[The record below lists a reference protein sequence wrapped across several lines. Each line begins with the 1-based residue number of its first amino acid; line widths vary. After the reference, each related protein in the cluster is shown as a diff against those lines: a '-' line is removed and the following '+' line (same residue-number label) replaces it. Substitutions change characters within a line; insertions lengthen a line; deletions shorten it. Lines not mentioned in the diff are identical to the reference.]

1 MTARERSAMRA
12 AAVRIGTAV
21 EGVRAYLSRSLGL
34 MVAGW
39 CGALAL
45 AVLILA
51 SALAGD
57 GGWNAGSPVPLVLAL
72 LVLGVIPAGIWRW
85 RRLGGH
91 WCAEHRITR
100 SMDRIAGLEEGAVL
114 GGLELSRKAP
124 PGTSPGLRALALRRV
139 GRKLSGDSR
148 TLSGGLGEQVK
159 TRVRRGTIA
168 FAVALPAAL
177 FVMGAAPARTFSAWD
192 GLLHPLAVLAAPV
205 LPPVDVEPG
214 TVDVARG
221 AVVAVTAHAPL
232 RDSVTLRWDVTGQV
246 TRSRVIAL
254 AEGTGTASLPP
265 VNAEVRYWIEAPD
278 GARTVVHVLSPVD
291 PLFVSSF
298 SLEVT
303 YPPHTA
309 LAPGE
314 YRNEMPPLSVPA
326 GTHLRMR
333 GEGSRPIGSGTLMDD
348 EQRPVMALDV
358 SGTRFEAGW
367 FPQRSGTYAWHFTDA
382 AGGEAASAPE
392 PLVLE
397 VIPDR
402 PPEVAIVFPGN
413 DTIMPVNL
421 RQPLVV
427 HTRDDHGIERLEIVV
442 QRVSSFG
449 EADDPVVHA
458 VELGGSAGAVV
469 RPVLDVSGWT
479 LSPGDTIR
487 YRARVIDNHPSR
499 QAGES
504 AEYRLW
510 MGGIAELE
518 RAAQEELE
526 RTAEGVE
533 ELAEE
538 ARLAEEEARE
548 LQQRNERETEASR
561 GRREGQSD
569 FAEREEIAQ
578 ALERQ
583 DEMMQAVDSLQR
595 ELAELREALKD
606 AGLADPELD
615 EGLEDLEELLEGVTP
630 EDREEFDELRDQLA
644 EMDPD
649 ELQAALEEMALNQ
662 ERLRERLEESLRQFR
677 EEAIQQDF
685 RATTREARELAEE
698 QQILAD
704 AMMEGGDEA
713 LRAGQQ
719 EVLEAEAEELQRQLE
734 ELQQRLQEA
743 GEQGA
748 GAGVQEARHQL
759 SQAREQMRQA
769 AQLASQ
775 GQQQQAGQ
783 QAGQAAGD
791 LSEVSQ
797 QLSQAQMQMQQE
809 LMNAIRAA
817 LGQTASDALAL
828 ARTQSELRGRMQGAN
843 TAELAALRA
852 DEAAIAQG
860 IRNLAENYA
869 EGTEMA
875 APGAR
880 DLLAAVGQAME
891 HLDGTIGAME
901 NPRAR
906 GPSPAAEAE
915 SVVRSLNEVARLAM
929 TSGQQQGQAQASA
942 SGSEQM
948 MQQMQQ
954 LAQQQGEIME
964 DASALTPM
972 RLGQET
978 MAEQVEE
985 MAGRQEEVAEE
996 LDEMSEEGAEQG
1008 DPLGDLSAFAEE
1020 ARRLAEALAQGRL
1033 DPEVL
1038 RRQERLFHRLLD
1050 AGRTLERDEE
1060 SEERESEEP
1069 GAFDR
1074 AGVSALSADDMDV
1087 LRFELPGA
1095 AALRALP
1102 PAQRALVIRYFERI
1116 NRR

>member
-1 MTARERSAMRA
+1 MTARERKAMRA
-12 AAVRIGTAV
+12 AGVRIGAAV

-51 SALAGD
+51 AALAGD
-57 GGWNAGSPVPLVLAL
+57 GGWSAGSPVPLVLAL
-72 LVLGVIPAGIWRW
+72 LVLAVIPGGIWRW

-139 GRKLSGDSR
+139 GRRLSGDPKN
-148 TLSGGLGEQVK
+148 LSGGLGEQVK
-159 TRVRRGTIA
+159 GRARRGAIA
-168 FAVALPAAL
+168 FAVAFPAAAL
-177 FVMGAAPARTFSAWD
+177 VMGAAPSRTFSAWD
-192 GLLHPLAVLAAPV
+192 GLLNPLAVLAAPV
-205 LPPVDVEPG
+205 LPPVDLEPG
-214 TVDVARG
+214 TVEVARG

-232 RDSVTLRWDVTGQV
+232 RDSVVLRWDVTGQV

-278 GARTVVHVLSPVD
+278 GARTGVHVLTPVD

-303 YPPHTA
+303 HPPHTG
-309 LAPGE
+309 LPPGE
-314 YRNEMPPLSVPA
+314 YRDEMPALAVPA
-326 GTHLRMR
+326 GTHLRVR
-333 GEGSRPIGSGTLMDD
+333 GEGSRVIGTATLRDD
-348 EQRPVMALDV
+348 QQRPAVSLDV

-367 FPQRSGTYAWHFTDA
+367 FPQRTGTYTWHFTDA

-402 PPEVAIVFPGN
+402 SPEVAIVFPGR

-427 HTRDDHGIERLEIVV
+427 HTRDDYGIERLELVV
-442 QRVSSFG
+442 QRISSFG
-449 EADDPVVHA
+449 EAGEPVVHA
-458 VELGGSAGAVV
+458 VELGGSAGAIV
-469 RPVLDVSGWT
+469 RPVLDLSGWT
-479 LSPGDTIR
+479 LSPGDTIL
-487 YRARVIDNHPSR
+487 YRARVIDNHPARHAS
-499 QAGES
+499 ES

-533 ELAEE
+533 ELADE
-538 ARLAEEEARE
+538 ARRAEEEARE
-548 LQQRNERETEASR
+548 LQQRNERENEASG
-561 GRREGQSD
+561 GRRSSQSD

-595 ELAELREALKD
+595 ELAELRDALKD

-615 EGLEDLEELLEGVTP
+615 DGLEELENLLEDATP
-630 EDREEFDELRDQLA
+630 EDREELDELRDQLA
-644 EMDPD
+644 AMDPE
-649 ELQAALEEMALNQ
+649 ELQAALEEMTLDQ

-677 EEAIQQDF
+677 EAAIQQDF
-685 RATTREARELAEE
+685 RATTREAQELAEE

-704 AMMEGGDEA
+704 AMMEGGEEV

-719 EVLEAEAEELQRQLE
+719 EVLEAEAEELQHQLE
-734 ELQQRLQEA
+734 ALQQRLQEA

-769 AQLASQ
+769 AQMASQ

-797 QLSQAQMQMQQE
+797 QLNQAQMQMQQE
-809 LMNAIRAA
+809 LMNAIRTA
-817 LGQTASDALAL
+817 LGQTAADALAL
-828 ARTQSELRGRMQGAN
+828 ARTQSELRGRMQGAS
-843 TAELAALRA
+843 AGELAALRA
-852 DEAAIAQG
+852 DEAAMAQG

-906 GPSPAAEAE
+906 GPSPAVEAEA
-915 SVVRSLNEVARLAM
+915 VVRSLNEVARLAM

-954 LAQQQGEIME
+954 LAQQQGEIMQ
-964 DASALTPM
+964 DAASLTPM

-978 MAEQVEE
+978 MAEQMEE
-985 MAGRQEEVAEE
+985 MADRQEEVAEE
-996 LDEMSEEGAEQG
+996 LGEMSEEGSEEG

-1020 ARRLAEALAQGRL
+1020 AERLAEALAQGRL

-1060 SEERESEEP
+1060 SEERESEEA
-1069 GAFDR
+1069 GAFER
-1074 AGVSALSADDMDV
+1074 TGVSALSADEMDA
-1087 LRFELPGA
+1087 LRFDLPGA
-1095 AALRALP
+1095 AVLRALP

>member
-1 MTARERSAMRA
+1 MTARERKAMRA
-12 AAVRIGTAV
+12 AAAGIGAAV

-34 MVAGW
+34 TVAGW
-39 CGALAL
+39 CGALML
-45 AVLILA
+45 AVLVLA
-51 SALAGD
+51 AGLAGD
-57 GGWNAGSPVPLVLAL
+57 GGWSAGSPVPLLLAL
-72 LVLGVIPAGIWRW
+72 LVLAVIPGGVWHW
-85 RRLGGH
+85 RRLGRH

-139 GRKLSGDSR
+139 GGRLSGDPK
-148 TLSGGLGEQVK
+148 TLSGKLGDQV
-159 TRVRRGTIA
+159 RGRARRGMTA
-168 FAVALPAAL
+168 LGFALPAAL
-177 FVMGAAPARTFSAWD
+177 LVMGAAPSRTFTAWD
-192 GLLHPLAVLAAPV
+192 GLLNPLTVLAAPV
-205 LPPVDVEPG
+205 LPPVTLEPG
-214 TVDVARG
+214 TVEVSRG
-221 AVVAVTAHAPL
+221 AVVEVTAHAPL

-246 TRSRVIAL
+246 TRSRPIAL
-254 AEGTGTASLPP
+254 VEGTGNTSLPP
-265 VNAEVRYWIEAPD
+265 VNAEVWYWIETPD
-278 GARTVVHVLSPVD
+278 GARTGVHVLTPVD
-291 PLFVSSF
+291 PLFVSNF

-303 YPPHTA
+303 YPPHTS
-309 LAPGE
+309 LPPGE

-333 GEGSRPIGSGTLMDD
+333 GEGSRALGTGTLRDD
-348 EQRPVMALDV
+348 RQRAVVSLDV

-367 FPQRSGTYAWHFTDA
+367 FPQRTGTYTWHFTDA
-382 AGGEAASAPE
+382 AGGEAVVAPE

-397 VIPDR
+397 VVPDR
-402 PPEVAIVFPGN
+402 PPEVAIVFPGR
-413 DTIMPVNL
+413 DTIMPVDL

-427 HTRDDHGIERLEIVV
+427 HAQDDHGVERVEIVV
-442 QRVSSFG
+442 RRISSFG
-449 EADDPVVHA
+449 EAGEPVVHA
-458 VELGGSAGAVV
+458 VQLGGSAGAIV
-469 RPVLDVSGWT
+469 RPVLELSGWT
-479 LSPGDTIR
+479 LTPGDTIR

-499 QAGES
+499 QVSES
-504 AEYRLW
+504 AEYSLW

-538 ARLAEEEARE
+538 ARRAEEEARE
-548 LQQRNERETEASR
+548 LQQRNERESEAGSR
-561 GRREGQSD
+561 RNGQSD
-569 FAEREEIAQ
+569 FAEREEVAQ

-583 DEMMQAVDSLQR
+583 DDMMQAVDSLQR
-595 ELAELREALKD
+595 ELAELREALMD

-615 EGLEDLEELLEGVTP
+615 DGLEELQELLEGATP
-630 EDREEFDELRDQLA
+630 EDREEAEELRDQLA
-644 EMDPD
+644 GMDPE
-649 ELQAALEEMALNQ
+649 ELQAALEEMTRNQ
-662 ERLRERLEESLRQFR
+662 ERLRERLEESLQRFR
-677 EEAIQQDF
+677 EAAIEQDF
-685 RATTREARELAEE
+685 RATTREAQELAEE

-704 AMMEGGDEA
+704 ALMEGGEES

-734 ELQQRLQEA
+734 GLEQRLQEA

-748 GAGVQEARHQL
+748 VAGVQEARHEL
-759 SQAREQMRQA
+759 SQAREQMSQA

-797 QLSQAQMQMQQE
+797 QLGEAQMQMQQE
-809 LMNAIRAA
+809 LMNAIRTA
-817 LGQTASDALAL
+817 LGQTAADALAL

-843 TAELAALRA
+843 AAELAALRA
-852 DEAAIAQG
+852 DEAAVAQG

-915 SVVRSLNEVARLAM
+915 AVVRSLNEVARLAM

-954 LAQQQGEIME
+954 LAQQQGEIIQ

-978 MAEQVEE
+978 MTERMEE
-985 MAGRQEEVAEE
+985 MAGRQEEVAEG
-996 LDEMSEEGAEQG
+996 LDEMTEEGPEEG

-1060 SEERESEEP
+1060 SEERESDEP
-1069 GAFDR
+1069 GAFER
-1074 AGVSALSADDMDV
+1074 AGVSALSSDDMDA
-1087 LRFELPGA
+1087 LRFALPDA

>member
-1 MTARERSAMRA
+1 MTPRQPSALGA
-12 AAVRIGTAV
+12 AIGAAV

-34 MVAGW
+34 MVAG
-39 CGALAL
+39 
-45 AVLILA
+45 
-51 SALAGD
+51 
-57 GGWNAGSPVPLVLAL
+57 SPVPLL
-72 LVLGVIPAGIWRW
+72 LTMLILGVVPAGVWHW
-85 RRLGGH
+85 RRLGRH
-91 WCAEHRITR
+91 WCAEHRVTR
-100 SMDRIAGLEEGAVL
+100 SMDPVAGLEEGAVL
-114 GGLELSRKAP
+114 GGLELAREAP

-139 GRKLSGDSR
+139 GRRLGGDAKA
-148 TLSGGLGEQVK
+148 LSGGLGKSIQA
-159 TRVRRGTIA
+159 RLRRGTVA

-177 FVMGAAPARTFSAWD
+177 LVTAAAPARTFSAWD
-192 GLLHPLAVLAAPV
+192 GLLNPLAVLAEPV
-205 LPPVDVEPG
+205 LPPVALEPG

-221 AVVAVTAHAPL
+221 AEVEVSAHAPL
-232 RDSVTLRWDVTGQV
+232 RDSVVLRWDVTGQV
-246 TRSRVIAL
+246 TRSRTLVL
-254 AEGTGTASLPP
+254 AGGTGVTTLPP

-278 GARTVVHVLSPVD
+278 GAASDVHVLTPVD
-291 PLFVSSF
+291 PLFVTTF

-303 YPPHTA
+303 YPPHTRLPA
-309 LAPGE
+309 GE
-314 YRNEMPPLSVPA
+314 YSNEMPSLSVPA

-333 GEGSRPIGSGTLMDD
+333 GEGSRAIGTGTLRDG
-348 EQRPVMALDV
+348 EGRAVLSLDV
-358 SGTRFEAGW
+358 SGNRFEAGW
-367 FPQRSGTYAWHFTDA
+367 IPSRTDTYTWHFSDD
-382 AGGEAASAPE
+382 AGGEAAAAPG
-392 PLVLE
+392 PLALE

-402 PPEVAIVFPGN
+402 PPEIAIVFPGV
-413 DTIMPVNL
+413 DTIMPVDL
-421 RQPLVV
+421 RQPLVI
-427 HTRDDHGIERLEIVV
+427 HTQDDHGVERLEIVV
-442 QRVSSFG
+442 NGKV
-449 EADDPVVHA
+449 A
-458 VELGGSAGAVV
+458 AGV
-469 RPVLDVSGWT
+469 PSLSGWT

-487 YRARVIDNHPSR
+487 YLARVVDNHPSR
-499 QAGES
+499 HVSES
-504 AEYRLW
+504 PEYRLW

-518 RAAQEELE
+518 RAAQEELD
-526 RTAEGVE
+526 RTADGVE

-538 ARLAEEEARE
+538 ARRAEEEARE
-548 LQQRNERETEASR
+548 LQQRNEREADASE
-561 GRREGQSD
+561 GRRNCQSD

-595 ELAELREALKD
+595 ELAELRDALKD

-615 EGLEDLEELLEGVTP
+615 DRLEELEELLGDATP
-630 EDREEFDELRDQLA
+630 EEGRDEMSELSEQLA
-644 EMDPD
+644 DMDPD
-649 ELQAALEEMALNQ
+649 ELEAALERMALDQ
-662 ERLRERLEESLRQFR
+662 ERLREQLEESLRQFR
-677 EEAIQQDF
+677 EAAIEQDF
-685 RATTREARELAEE
+685 HATAREAQELAEE

-704 AMMEGGDEA
+704 AMMEGGEEA
-713 LRAGQQ
+713 LRAAQQ
-719 EVLEAEAEELQRQLE
+719 AALEAEAERLQLSLE

-743 GEQGA
+743 GEQDA

-769 AQLASQ
+769 AEIASQ

-783 QAGQAAGD
+783 QAGEAAGD

-817 LGQTASDALAL
+817 LGQTAADALAL
-828 ARTQSELRGRMQGAN
+828 ARTQSELRGRMQGAG
-843 TAELAALRA
+843 ADELAALRG
-852 DEAAIAQG
+852 DEAALAQG

-891 HLDGTIGAME
+891 HLDGTIEAME
-901 NPRAR
+901 SPRAR

-915 SVVRSLNEVARLAM
+915 AVVRSLNEVARLAM

-942 SGSEQM
+942 SGSEQQ

-954 LAQQQGEIME
+954 LAQQQGEIMQ

-972 RLGQET
+972 RLGEET
-978 MAEQVEE
+978 MSRQMEE
-985 MAGRQEEVAEE
+985 MAGRQEDVADE
-996 LDEMSEEGAEQG
+996 LEEMSEEEGAQEG

-1069 GAFDR
+1069 GVFER
-1074 AGVSALSADDMDV
+1074 AGVSALSADDMDA
-1087 LRFELPGA
+1087 LRFEMPGGA
-1095 AALRALP
+1095 VLRALP
-1102 PAQRALVIRYFERI
+1102 PAQRALVIRYFERL